1 MDKPSFTDVD
11 AEVLDVQ
18 PPFSD
23 AEIKV
28 ELLETEDV
36 SNDNDDATKLKMN
49 FCKSAFPNYRNHA
62 KTLLV
67 FKR

>member
-23 AEIKV
+23 ADIKA

-36 SNDNDDATKLKMN
+36 SNDNDDTNETKDE
-49 FCKSAFPNYRNHA
+49 
-62 KTLLV
+62 LL
-67 FKR
+67 